1 MNFDLNVRMND
12 IFFQVNGESNGK
24 IVSKWFPGVPQR
36 NRMSAAG
43 ANFGLFFSF
52 IWIVSLLIRRR
63 PAVPLSLA
71 DHLRTSN
78 RFRLFVIFSWWKG
91 EISCA
96 TPQSNWPTFWFA
108 DWPFWLTL
116 KWFNSIKLKCWI
128 KAAVHYIHS
137 LFEFHLMRLNMFWL
151 SFKWFNSIKLKCWI
165 KSAVN

>member
-1 MNFDLNVRMND
+1 MVPRRPTE
-12 IFFQVNGESNGK
+12 ESD
-24 IVSKWFPGVPQR
+24 VSGRSKLWT
-36 NRMSAAG
+36 
-43 ANFGLFFSF
+43 FFSF

-128 KAAVHYIHS
+128 KAAVNLIDS
-137 LFEFHLMRLNMFWL
+137 LFEFHLMRKCFDCLSINLMQLN
-151 SFKWFNSIKLKCWI
+151 
-165 KSAVN
+165 